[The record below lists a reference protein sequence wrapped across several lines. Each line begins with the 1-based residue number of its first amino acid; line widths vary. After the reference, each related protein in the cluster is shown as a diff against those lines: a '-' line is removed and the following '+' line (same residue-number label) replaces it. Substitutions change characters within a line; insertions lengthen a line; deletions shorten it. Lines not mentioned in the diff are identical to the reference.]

1 MISEQL
7 QLPGLTNMESIPQ
20 ILPLFQ
26 QAFPV
31 NLLRGLGNAVVP
43 YQAYQIFEA
52 IAEFERDYKNQR
64 LE

>member
-1 MISEQL
+1 
-7 QLPGLTNMESIPQ
+7 MESIPQ